1 MPGTSSNSL
10 ITLIGAE
17 PVFSTV
23 IEASM
28 SAGMNDLIL
37 DLSYCLLSFAS
48 KTVSSCS
55 LSLIEPFDETET
67 LGRIEDR
74 NS

>member
-1 MPGTSSNSL
+1 MPGTSSSNL

-23 IEASM
+23 IVATKSD
-28 SAGMNDLIL
+28 ATKDLIL
-37 DLSYCLLSFAS
+37 DLSNCLLRSAS
-48 KTVSSCS
+48 STVSSCS
-55 LSLIEPFDETET
+55 LRWIDPLDETET
-67 LGRIEDR
+67 LGRIEDL